1 MKGWLILVL
10 LTLAA
15 CRGAVEGEPATDPDH
30 PLEVA
35 AREANVV
42 ADAKAT
48 VPVGQFERIHAA
60 GRDSLCVNGRA
71 GSYRFAVVASFGT
84 TLTCEGEGRLEHE
97 GERLR
102 LVFDDEGCAID
113 ASYDGDRVSL
123 SGTVPEACSALCG
136 PRASFSGVAVDRV
149 SWDAPAR
156 CEAD

>member
-1 MKGWLILVL
+1 VKGWLILVL

-60 GRDSLCVNGRA
+60 GRDSLCVNGPE
-71 GSYRFAVVASFGT
+71 GDYRFAMVASFGT
-84 TLTCEGEGRLEHE
+84 TLRCEGEGRLDHD

-102 LVFDDEGCAID
+102 FAFDDGGCAID

-123 SGTVPEACSALCG
+123 SGTVAEACSALCG